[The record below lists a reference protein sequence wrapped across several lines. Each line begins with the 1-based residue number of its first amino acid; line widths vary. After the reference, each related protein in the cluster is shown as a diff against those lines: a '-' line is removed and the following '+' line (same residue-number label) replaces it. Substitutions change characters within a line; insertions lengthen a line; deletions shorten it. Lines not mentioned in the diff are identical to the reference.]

1 MIYSIEPCK
10 TSSFLMGVNSVNKQS
25 SIGFDNVEDY
35 RYIDISYS
43 KTIVTVKTISKLID
57 FPTFISSVGGNLGL
71 FVGFSF
77 INVLFFFYELTETK
91 ISGK

>member
-1 MIYSIEPCK
+1 
-10 TSSFLMGVNSVNKQS
+10 MGVNSINKQS
-25 SIGFDNVEDY
+25 SIGFEHMEDY

-57 FPTFISSVGGNLGL
+57 FPTLISSVGGNLGL

-77 INVLFFFYELTETK
+77 INVLYFFYRLIEK
-91 ISGK
+91 RIS